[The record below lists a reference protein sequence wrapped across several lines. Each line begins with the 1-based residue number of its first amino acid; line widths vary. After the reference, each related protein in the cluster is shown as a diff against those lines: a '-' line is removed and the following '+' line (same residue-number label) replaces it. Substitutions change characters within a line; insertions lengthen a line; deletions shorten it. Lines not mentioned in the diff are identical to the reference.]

1 MSSSLKQPTDK
12 DKASTYGNIFSLGFL
27 VVSNYI
33 KIKCCNTMVRT
44 NKRTIVAKYDY
55 KTGKHLMMQ
64 LGLWLISTQYS
75 LLGPTSAVRENV
87 FQC

>member
-1 MSSSLKQPTDK
+1 
-12 DKASTYGNIFSLGFL
+12 
-27 VVSNYI
+27 
-33 KIKCCNTMVRT
+33 MVRT